1 MEKPKYF
8 WIRDNKK
15 EYGETAQPHFC
26 VFPFSEGVEGNLIKV
41 QEVDASLDYDQLLAD
56 ARELQKGLEHYE
68 SSHYDHNKN
77 ACFADK
83 TATEALE
90 TFTKKYGSAE

>member
-1 MEKPKYF
+1 MSETLNVGELIGEASVCWTELPKGVF
-8 WIRDNKK
+8 NSERALEICKMLVLK
-15 EYGETAQPHFC
+15 E
-26 VFPFSEGVEGNLIKV
+26 
-41 QEVDASLDYDQLLAD
+41 DYDQLLKD